1 VEDIENLAP
10 AVSTINALGAS
21 PPGRLAIHPSH
32 VIPGD
37 VPGQI
42 ATTRCGGPDQTFEP
56 VAVRYIKL
64 GENGKWATNALEQ
77 GIIPF
82 GYRMAQKS
90 DNPTKEPAFQKTL
103 KNLLSMK
110 PKPHS
115 EMKLGQAKKTK
126 ARKKRVSSKPKS
138 V

>member
-10 AVSTINALGAS
+10 AVSTINTLGAS

-82 GYRMAQKS
+82 GYRSVDHRACRAGNWQCIYGPPIAY
-90 DNPTKEPAFQKTL
+90 PTLRSTPGCTI
-103 KNLLSMK
+103 
-110 PKPHS
+110 
-115 EMKLGQAKKTK
+115 G
-126 ARKKRVSSKPKS
+126 
-138 V
+138 